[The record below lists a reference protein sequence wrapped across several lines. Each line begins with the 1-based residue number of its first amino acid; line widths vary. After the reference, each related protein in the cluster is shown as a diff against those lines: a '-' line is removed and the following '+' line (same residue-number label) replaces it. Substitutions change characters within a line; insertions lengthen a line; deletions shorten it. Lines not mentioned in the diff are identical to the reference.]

1 MAASMKIRARMVEG
15 TAQIVV
21 LIMHP
26 METGQRKDPATG
38 QVYPAHFIQSVTAT
52 IDGRTVME
60 AQWGPAISK
69 NPLLG
74 FRVRG
79 AKAGDKVVISWEDN
93 KGEKD
98 RAEATIA

>member
-1 MAASMKIRARMVEG
+1 MSSMKIRARMVDG
-15 TAQIVV
+15 TAQIAV

-38 QVYPAHFIQSVTAT
+38 QVYPAHFIQSVTAS
-52 IDGRTVME
+52 IEGRTVVE

-79 AKAGDKVVISWEDN
+79 VRAGDKLVISWEDN